1 MFCTFITPSR
11 GRCPLETPI
20 RGLRPLNPCNFSLRS
35 KLLWAGIIHMGWGGS
50 VSKSTISCEKKP
62 FYIRCVV
69 HSMKFYYHFVKKF
82 YQASL
87 KHSLRSCFKLKPGK
101 IFSLHGNRI
110 SSRIYTAHIE
120 NSYIRHS
127 NELPSYFY
135 FTASENVKYWP
146 RITSKNGLLW
156 PPLNHSLRS
165 WFKGGHSR
173 PFLEV
178 ILGQYNTFSTAV
190 K

>member
-1 MFCTFITPSR
+1 MSRSIHYYYSIFCMFLTPSR

-20 RGLRPLNPCNFSLRS
+20 RGLPPPEPPQFLTSFE
-35 KLLWAGIIHMGWGGS
+35 IIDPPMHMYCIYLDGE

-69 HSMKFYYHFVKKF
+69 HSMKFYYHVVKKF

-110 SSRIYTAHIE
+110 SSHFYTAHIE
-120 NSYIRHS
+120 NSY
-127 NELPSYFY
+127 LF
-135 FTASENVKYWP
+135 V
-146 RITSKNGLLW
+146 
-156 PPLNHSLRS
+156 
-165 WFKGGHSR
+165 
-173 PFLEV
+173 
-178 ILGQYNTFSTAV
+178 
-190 K
+190 

>member
-1 MFCTFITPSR
+1 MICINCSRILSRSIKYYLYRIFCAFLTPSR

-20 RGLRPLNPCNFSLRS
+20 RGLPPPEPPQFLTSFEIIVARS
-35 KLLWAGIIHMGWGGS
+35 S

-110 SSRIYTAHIE
+110 SSRFYTAHIE
-120 NSYIRHS
+120 NSY
-127 NELPSYFY
+127 F
-135 FTASENVKYWP
+135 
-146 RITSKNGLLW
+146 LL
-156 PPLNHSLRS
+156 LY
-165 WFKGGHSR
+165 
-173 PFLEV
+173 V
-178 ILGQYNTFSTAV
+178 
-190 K
+190 